1 MKRESI
7 ATPDRRSNASVPS
20 TRADRRRYLQ
30 AVLYL
35 SLLTTGWCALWWLS
49 GRPTTTD
56 MILTNRIF
64 ELMALASYLS
74 VWAAAICLSRTP
86 KHTLMYCIPTTLA
99 IAATLI
105 FLELPAAF
113 GLVHWQLILESLTG
127 RTSQYKWAFRTDPEL
142 GFRRR
147 PYDHW
152 SGTPPS
158 DIEGGLGMPA
168 TLDRPITFT
177 YDRWGYR
184 NPTDRQTAEIALIG
198 DSYVEG
204 WYVSDEQT
212 VARRLEA
219 RVERPVVNLGVAGY
233 GTLQELLVL
242 KRDALRFRPNV
253 VVWFFFEG
261 NDLYDDQRFENAM
274 LPVLGEADESI
285 ADHLEVFTRGDSW
298 GRRSFTLNLLKL
310 LRRLSSPIF
319 PIRPPYVGFLDN
331 AQGPTQTVYF
341 AEYAAVPWDDWIE
354 SRWITARGNLQQA
367 VEVTRAR
374 KIKLI
379 ICFVPIKFRVYRPF
393 IELPAGSPVQSWGVW
408 PIRKRFAE
416 FCHSERVS
424 CLELTPLFQEAVRRG
439 GMPYAPEDTHW
450 SVEGHDLV
458 AERLADE
465 IRKHHWLGNAP

>member
-1 MKRESI
+1 
-7 ATPDRRSNASVPS
+7 
-20 TRADRRRYLQ
+20 
-30 AVLYL
+30 VLYL
-35 SLLTTGWCALWWLS
+35 SLMMAGWCAFWWLS
-49 GRPTTTD
+49 GRSTTTD
-56 MILTNRIF
+56 IGGMTYAGHIAILTDRIF
-64 ELMALASYLS
+64 ELMVLASYLS
-74 VWAAAICLSRTP
+74 VWAAAIWLSGTP
-86 KHTLMYCIPTTLA
+86 KHTLMYGITTTLVV
-99 IAATLI
+99 AATLI
-105 FLELPAAF
+105 SLELPAAF
-113 GLVHWQLILESLTG
+113 GLVNWQLILESLTG
-127 RTSQYKWAFRTDPEL
+127 RANPLVWAYRTDPEL

-158 DIEGGLGMPA
+158 DIEGRLNMPA

-233 GTLQELLVL
+233 GTLQELIVL

-261 NDLYDDQRFENAM
+261 NDLYDDHTFENAM
-274 LPVLGEADESI
+274 RAVPGEADE
-285 ADHLEVFTRGDSW
+285 ERFTRGDRW
-298 GRRSFTLNLLKL
+298 RHRSFTLNLLKG

-331 AQGPTQTVYF
+331 AQGPPQTLYF
-341 AEYAAVPWDDWIE
+341 ARYAAVPWDDWIE
-354 SRWITARGNLQQA
+354 SRWITARGSLQQA

-374 KIKLI
+374 NIKLI

-393 IELPAGSPVQSWGVW
+393 IELPAASPAQSWGVW

-424 CLELTPLFQEAVRRG
+424 CLDLTPLFQKAVRRG
-439 GMPYAPEDTHW
+439 GMPYAPVDTHW

-465 IRKHHWLGNAP
+465 IRKHHWWGMRPKGIGMKSASACLKRKAAHGLHRG